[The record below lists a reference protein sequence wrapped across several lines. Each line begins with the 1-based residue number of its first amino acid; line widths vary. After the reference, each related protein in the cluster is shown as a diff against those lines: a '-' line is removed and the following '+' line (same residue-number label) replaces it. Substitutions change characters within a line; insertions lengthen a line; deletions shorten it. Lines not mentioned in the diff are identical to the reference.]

1 MFIEKNLSVYG
12 EERKRKKEFCFVL
25 PLMIKM
31 INELATYTR
40 FSILSSN
47 SINVLT
53 SINKSNS
60 LTCSLTTNYC

>member
-1 MFIEKNLSVYG
+1 VFIEKNLSVYG

-40 FSILSSN
+40 FSIL
-47 SINVLT
+47 T
-53 SINKSNS
+53 P
-60 LTCSLTTNYC
+60 